1 MAKMRLL
8 VVLLLLLLL
17 QPAPVV
23 PAGQHR
29 RQHYSSGSQLHPM
42 AGNMAT
48 APRGA
53 GGGSL
58 LSAAVAAVGQA
69 APLHLPLQHAG
80 GKPIDARVDYGCV
93 GDGHADDTA
102 CLQAALDAGGVQGR
116 RVYIPGGAY
125 AVSEPLLLKGS
136 NSTWANQQWNAT
148 FGPIPVS
155 GDGTGQTIIRA
166 AASGKWGGESDRI
179 AVLFFPTCCG
189 ALPQSGGGWHLADL
203 SVDANNTVDYGI
215 LAPAVYSSSFQRI
228 GVTGALV
235 CGMHI
240 GWGWCNMIED
250 STFELNYIG
259 LVLNNAVNNVNVI
272 NSAFLDNEV
281 GLYISGG
288 MQMNIEGNVF
298 EGNGGPGAIVFDARA
313 LTLDSNYF
321 EGNNGHERA
330 MSGHPFTMVPEDLAS
345 GWSNITTTAD
355 IIFTGCPS
363 FNDGNSWVGQP
374 GAPIQR
380 LPAWCFGKGYPSSA
394 VIYSGNIHA
403 PDGGL
408 GGGHAVLVTAV
419 DGAKFQGNALNAY
432 INDRVYQSSR
442 PQQACGKAFPPKAGD
457 QGSLSSALVGIGTGD
472 LFLARHLTFE
482 TNDGW
487 CHQTSWPAAS
497 SPPPARLSNGGVLQ
511 LLWPTSA
518 DKWRHGVQSTLPAAL
533 SWDTIR
539 IITSGSE
546 AASYSSARWHFAESI
561 APHNW
566 GPVPGVQPVTAS
578 KLSRVLDGHPLY
590 AVSCADDECA
600 AAVLSANLTDFP
612 SLAGQAVHIGL
623 QLRGTGDTLT
633 SATFRLEISDGQ
645 SSMTTANASV
655 SCDNSAWLTHTA
667 YATLGWTG
675 WVNMT
680 LRMFGA
686 AALEV
691 GTVTVAPIGQTY

>member
-1 MAKMRLL
+1 M
-8 VVLLLLLLL
+8 
-17 QPAPVV
+17 
-23 PAGQHR
+23 
-29 RQHYSSGSQLHPM
+29 
-42 AGNMAT
+42 
-48 APRGA
+48 
-53 GGGSL
+53 
-58 LSAAVAAVGQA
+58 
-69 APLHLPLQHAG
+69 
-80 GKPIDARVDYGCV
+80 
-93 GDGHADDTA
+93 
-102 CLQAALDAGGVQGR
+102 
-116 RVYIPGGAY
+116 YIPGGTY

-403 PDGGL
+403 GRWFGRRAR
-408 GGGHAVLVTAV
+408 G
-419 DGAKFQGNALNAY
+419 
-432 INDRVYQSSR
+432 
-442 PQQACGKAFPPKAGD
+442 AGD
-457 QGSLSSALVGIGTGD
+457 CRRWREVPGERSECLHQRPCLPE
-472 LFLARHLTFE
+472 LA
-482 TNDGW
+482 
-487 CHQTSWPAAS
+487 PAA
-497 SPPPARLSNGGVLQ
+497 GVRQ
-511 LLWPTSA
+511 GFP
-518 DKWRHGVQSTLPAAL
+518 
-533 SWDTIR
+533 
-539 IITSGSE
+539 
-546 AASYSSARWHFAESI
+546 AES
-561 APHNW
+561 W
-566 GPVPGVQPVTAS
+566 GPGVVVFGARGDWNGRPVPGSAS
-578 KLSRVLDGHPLY
+578 DV
-590 AVSCADDECA
+590 
-600 AAVLSANLTDFP
+600 
-612 SLAGQAVHIGL
+612 
-623 QLRGTGDTLT
+623 
-633 SATFRLEISDGQ
+633 
-645 SSMTTANASV
+645 
-655 SCDNSAWLTHTA
+655 
-667 YATLGWTG
+667 
-675 WVNMT
+675 
-680 LRMFGA
+680 
-686 AALEV
+686 
-691 GTVTVAPIGQTY
+691 